1 MAVTTQLDKIAVKM
15 NLNNGRDSA
24 GNVKTVALNLGSL
37 NPTNYDA
44 AKAMTV
50 TEALSGCLSK
60 SLYSVQEVRTST
72 LIDE

>member
-1 MAVTTQLDKIAVKM
+1 MAITTQLDKIAVKM

-44 AKAMTV
+44 AKVMSVVNGLTP
-50 TEALSGCLSK
+50 CLSK
-60 SLYSVQEVRTST
+60 GVHSVQEVRTST